1 MELKKLSWL
10 YRSQY
15 DLLPK
20 EYKEMK
26 KEFNTLTTSLNRKGR
41 RLNKIIDE
49 IEVLRN
55 EIRIGSKNHNQLY
68 NKLEFINKSYTPK
81 TYTQSYSK
89 NGKGEYLQIIV
100 KYLGNT
106 KTIYLGSKMKVIIK
120 LGKYISNLSEKN
132 FEYKIGNFLSPIINK
147 HFIKFNNPKEFQN
160 LKYTFKDII
169 EVLELD
175 DNS

>member
-68 NKLEFINKSYTPK
+68 NKLEFK
-81 TYTQSYSK
+81 T
-89 NGKGEYLQIIV
+89 
-100 KYLGNT
+100 
-106 KTIYLGSKMKVIIK
+106 
-120 LGKYISNLSEKN
+120 
-132 FEYKIGNFLSPIINK
+132 FL
-147 HFIKFNNPKEFQN
+147 E
-160 LKYTFKDII
+160 
-169 EVLELD
+169 
-175 DNS
+175 